1 MFILIREHRYIL
13 SLGLDTHVL
22 RVEEL
27 IAGPAPWPGKFRVR
41 LPASMRSEAKTF
53 YGSTGNQA
61 AKKLTVFLSEAR

>member
-1 MFILIREHRYIL
+1 MFTLIREHGYIL

-27 IAGPAPWPGKFRVR
+27 IAGPISWPRKFRVH

-53 YGSTGNQA
+53 YGATGNQA
-61 AKKLTVFLSEAR
+61 AKKITAFLSEAR

>member
-1 MFILIREHRYIL
+1 MFTLIREHRYVL

-27 IAGPAPWPGKFRVR
+27 IAGPISWPRKFRIR

-53 YGSTGNQA
+53 YGTTGNQVA
-61 AKKLTVFLSEAR
+61 RKITAFLSEAR